1 MHLTA
6 FMHMTLDGV
15 VQGGGSASEDRGGGF
30 ERGGW
35 AIPHHHPEG
44 RAYMEELFGRADA
57 FLLGR
62 RTYESWATFWGVMAP
77 GQHPVADALNSRPK
91 YLASATVSDP
101 QWAGTTVLC
110 GDLAGAVEE
119 LKTSPEGELQVHGS
133 PTLLRWLLA
142 HELVDELALAI
153 YPVIVGQGVRLFP
166 ESGPDAALELVDSR
180 STPKGVTIQTYRV
193 AGRPTYAR

>member
-1 MHLTA
+1 MKLTA
-6 FMHMTLDGV
+6 FMHITLDGV
-15 VQGGGSASEDRGGGF
+15 VQAGGSASEDRAGGF

-44 RAYMEELFGRADA
+44 RASMEQLFTRADA

-62 RTYESWATFWGVMAP
+62 RTYELWEPFWGAMP
-77 GQHPVADALNSRPK
+77 QGESPIADALNSKPK
-91 YLASATVSDP
+91 YVASTTLSDP
-101 QWAGTTVLC
+101 QWADTTVLS
-110 GDLAGAVEE
+110 GDLAAAIGQ
-119 LKTSPEGELQVHGS
+119 LKAAQHEELQVHGS

-153 YPVIVGQGVRLFP
+153 YPVIVGQGRRLFP
-166 ESGPDAALELVDSR
+166 ESGPDAALELLDSR

-193 AGRPTYAR
+193 AGRPQYAS